1 MEAKIIRSPR
11 WVRVSRRLGASKAA
25 SWLLEGRPIVFM
37 YHGVAED
44 PLPNLKFTSRHAFLK
59 HLEIVER
66 DFNVVPLSDV
76 LRFIV
81 DGQTLPPRAVALT
94 FDDGYRNVLEVAA
107 PELARRGMRAT
118 IFVCSSAWHGTGGL
132 LWFDEVD
139 AIIVGATRRVPFNVA
154 GQAYDPVAEPNA
166 YALADAVKRRL
177 KRVPQS
183 VRNEAIAGLRK
194 TLVSDPSV
202 ERPMALAN
210 PAELRR
216 LEELGVELGGHTAH
230 HVVLAAEDE
239 DTQRREIFDDFR
251 ALTEL
256 RGGRAPIAFAYP
268 NGRRADIAPSSLRL
282 VREAG
287 YRLAVFTEEAVVSRR
302 NDPFLIPRIPAGYL
316 ESYSGGDVPGTLYL
330 RFGIA
335 PRRS

>member
-1 MEAKIIRSPR
+1 M
-11 WVRVSRRLGASKAA
+11 
-25 SWLLEGRPIVFM
+25 VFM

-44 PLPNLKFTSRHAFLK
+44 PLPNLKFTSRHSFLK
-59 HLEIVER
+59 HLDVLER
-66 DFNVVPLSDV
+66 HFNVVPLTDV
-76 LRFIV
+76 LRFIE
-81 DGQTLPPRAVALT
+81 DGHPLPRHAVALT

-118 IFVCSSAWHGTGGL
+118 IFVCSSAWRGVGGL

-139 AIIVGATRRVPFNVA
+139 AIIVGATRRVPFVVA
-154 GQAYDPVAEPNA
+154 GQRYDPAAEPNA
-166 YALADAVKRRL
+166 FALADAVKRQL
-177 KRVPQS
+177 KRLPQS
-183 VRNEAIAGLRK
+183 LRNEAIAALRE
-194 TLVSDPSV
+194 TLVSDPSE

-216 LEELGVELGGHTAH
+216 LEELGIELGGHTSH
-230 HVVLAAEDE
+230 HIVLAAEDE

-256 RGGRAPIAFAYP
+256 RSGRPPEAFAYP
-268 NGRRADIAPSSLRL
+268 NGRRADITPSSLRL
-282 VREAG
+282 AREAG

-335 PRRS
+335 PRQS